1 MAENIGTEN
10 KVLMQRAREALK
22 GKWGLAV
29 GSFLVYMLM
38 SGILSYIPKT
48 GGLLSII
55 ISGPMAIGVSIFSLA
70 ISRDK
75 NPQFEQIFY
84 GFKKFGVSLGAYL
97 LTVVFVILWAILLI
111 IPGIIAALSYSLTF
125 FIIAEDD
132 SIGPLEAIRKSKK
145 MMYGYKWKLF
155 CLYLRFLGWVLLCVL
170 TIGIGFLWLVPYI
183 SVSFAKFYDDLL
195 PPAAAQAEADKPAFS
210 FEQ

>member
-29 GSFLVYMLM
+29 GTYLVYTLI
-38 SGILSYIPKT
+38 SVIISSIPKT

-55 ISGPMAIGVSIFSLA
+55 ISGPMTVGVSIFSLA
-70 ISRDK
+70 LSRDR

-97 LTVVFVILWAILLI
+97 LMAVFVILWAILLI
-111 IPGIIAALSYSLTF
+111 IPGIIAALSYSMTF

-145 MMYGYKWKLF
+145 MMFGYKWKLF
-155 CLYLRFLGWVLLCVL
+155 CLYLRFLGWALLCIL
-170 TIGIGFLWLVPYI
+170 TVGIGFLWLLPYI
-183 SVSFAKFYDDLL
+183 SVSFAKFYEDLL
-195 PPAAAQAEADKPAFS
+195 PPAAAQPEADKPAFS

>member
-1 MAENIGTEN
+1 MSEITGTEN
-10 KVLMQRAREALK
+10 KVLMQRARESLK
-22 GKWGLAV
+22 GKWGLAI
-29 GSFLVYMLM
+29 GTYLVYMLIA
-38 SGILSYIPKT
+38 GIISSIPKT
-48 GGLLSII
+48 GGLLSLI
-55 ISGPMAIGVSIFSLA
+55 ISGPMAVGVSIFSLA
-70 ISRDK
+70 ISRDR

-97 LTVVFVILWAILLI
+97 LIAVFVILWAILLI
-111 IPGIIAALSYSLTF
+111 IPGIIAILSYSMTF

-145 MMYGYKWKLF
+145 MMYGFKWKLF
-155 CLYLRFLGWVLLCVL
+155 CLYLRFLGWALLCIL
-170 TIGIGFLWLVPYI
+170 TIGIGFLWFVPYI

-195 PPAAAQAEADKPAFS
+195 APAGARAKAEEPAFS

>member
-10 KVLMQRAREALK
+10 KVLMQRARESLK

-29 GSFLVYMLM
+29 WTFLVYMLIPGLI
-38 SGILSYIPKT
+38 SSIPKA

-55 ISGPMAIGVSIFSLA
+55 ISGPMALGVAIFSLA

-97 LTVVFVILWAILLI
+97 LYAVFVLLWAILLI
-111 IPGIIAALSYSLTF
+111 IPGIIAALSYSMTF

-145 MMYGYKWKLF
+145 MMYGFKWKLF
-155 CLYLRFLGWVLLCVL
+155 CLYFRFLGWALLCVL
-170 TIGIGFLWLVPYI
+170 TIGIGFLWFVPYI

-195 PPAAAQAEADKPAFS
+195 APGGAHAKAEEPAFS

>member
-22 GKWGLAV
+22 GKWGLAL
-29 GSFLVYMLM
+29 GTYLVYMLI
-38 SGILSYIPKT
+38 SGVISSIPKA